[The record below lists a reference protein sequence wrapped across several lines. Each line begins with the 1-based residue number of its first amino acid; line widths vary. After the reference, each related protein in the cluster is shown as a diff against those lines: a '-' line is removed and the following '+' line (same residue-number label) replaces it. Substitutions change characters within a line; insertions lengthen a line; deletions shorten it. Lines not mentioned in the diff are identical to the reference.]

1 MVFAA
6 QDLIALAPVLVLA
19 LWFALARWSP
29 LAAAGPAGSAAR
41 GWRGLG
47 QRAALAA
54 AAAAVLA
61 LVLSTAL
68 GEVAVVA
75 RPFMTHP
82 ALDRLLVAHAADNS
96 FPSDH
101 EAVLAAV
108 ATVLALFARR
118 ARRDGGRGGGWVAA
132 IALLA
137 VATAAL
143 IGFARVYVG
152 VHYPFDI
159 AGGAIVG
166 IAAGALLWA
175 AIPTLEPLLGP
186 AIRLAERLRL
196 A

>member
-1 MVFAA
+1 MAFAA
-6 QDLIALAPVLVLA
+6 QDLIALAPLLVLA
-19 LWFALARWSP
+19 LWFGFARWSP
-29 LAAAGPAGSAAR
+29 VAAGPD
-41 GWRGLG
+41 WRALG

-54 AAAAVLA
+54 AGAAVVALA
-61 LVLSTAL
+61 LN
-68 GEVAVVA
+68 AVVGHLVFVA
-75 RPFMTHP
+75 RPFVTHA

-101 EAVLAAV
+101 EAVAAAV
-108 ATVLALFARR
+108 ATVLVLLVRR
-118 ARRDGGRGGGWVAA
+118 AKRDGGRDGGWVAV

-137 VATAAL
+137 IATAAL

-159 AGGAIVG
+159 VGGALAG